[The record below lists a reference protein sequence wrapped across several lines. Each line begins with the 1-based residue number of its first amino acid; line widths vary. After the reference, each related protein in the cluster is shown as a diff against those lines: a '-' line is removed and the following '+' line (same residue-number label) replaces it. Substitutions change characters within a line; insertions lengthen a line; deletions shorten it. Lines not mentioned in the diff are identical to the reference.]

1 MKFYDLIATEYKN
14 ISLKKKIYLNSVN
27 KIIIK
32 YLRKKKNILDA
43 GSGDG
48 LRLEKIRKKLKNKNF
63 SAIEPSKKMYGL
75 FKKNSKIPIKNIG
88 LENIKDLNQKFD
100 AITCLWNV
108 FGHVS
113 TNEKRLNI
121 LKDIKKKLNPKGY
134 LIFDVNNRHNAKQYG
149 IIKIIY
155 RVLVD
160 KFFFNEKRGDAK
172 YEIIQENKK
181 VKGNGHLFTIG
192 EIELLIKKSNFQLKK
207 VYFVNYSN
215 GKVEKTPFF
224 GQILVILEA
233 NN

>member
-1 MKFYDLIATEYKN
+1 MKFYDLIAKEYKN